1 MKLRIIWNKIKPLD
15 YKENPIGSLKLE
27 IYFWIALI
35 SLISYISGSAETFN
49 MVFNLGLVYIP
60 FWLVIIFGIITWM
73 RISILIT
80 KHLKIKDDFGHEM

>member
-1 MKLRIIWNKIKPLD
+1 MKLRTIWNKIKPLD
-15 YKENPIGSLKLE
+15 YKENHIGYLKLE

-49 MVFNLGLVYIP
+49 MIFNLGFVYIP
-60 FWLVIIFGIITWM
+60 FWLVIIFGIITWV

-80 KHLKIKDDFGHEM
+80 RYLKVKNDFGHEM